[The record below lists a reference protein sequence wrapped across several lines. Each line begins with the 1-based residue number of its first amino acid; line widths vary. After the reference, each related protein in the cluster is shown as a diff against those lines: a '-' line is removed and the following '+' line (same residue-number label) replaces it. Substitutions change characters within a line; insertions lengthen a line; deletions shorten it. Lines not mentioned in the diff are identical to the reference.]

1 MYLLLYCCM
10 YCCFDVV
17 DVNLFEF
24 VIEYMVLV
32 FECNCLYW
40 MYVIDGVMGG
50 VVFVLF
56 DVYGVL

>member
-1 MYLLLYCCM
+1 M